1 VKNGTKDFGGP
12 MDLSSFFFFGGP
24 TDLCPFFFFGGPM
37 DLSSFFLM
45 LGSGN
50 IEHPDAYGRLLRQT
64 NALSSSL
71 RKSRVW
77 RTVVAAQPKRIHKIS
92 IPFTTRSTDNK
103 IRSHVFQFCN
113 TLGGQDTGV
122 GWITHKIDNFK

>member
-12 MDLSSFFFFGGP
+12 MDLSSFFLFGGP

-50 IEHPDAYGRLLRQT
+50 ESIQT
-64 NALSSSL
+64 P
-71 RKSRVW
+71 
-77 RTVVAAQPKRIHKIS
+77 AADYCGKQ
-92 IPFTTRSTDNK
+92 TRCQA
-103 IRSHVFQFCN
+103 V
-113 TLGGQDTGV
+113 LGNLDFGEP
-122 GWITHKIDNFK
+122 